1 LGSSPQEE
9 REWGDDED
17 TNDDIF
23 DGKAREEE
31 KRSQRAGI
39 PIRFSFHH
47 HIFSC

>member
-9 REWGDDED
+9 RERGDDED

-39 PIRFSFHH
+39 YPHK
-47 HIFSC
+47 IFISSSYF